1 MQATIVLTSD
11 SAAQRLWAVLR
22 NNWRAMADQG
32 KPLAVTIAEH
42 KSKRSNEQ
50 NRLYWAT
57 LNDIAAHAWVD
68 GKQHSAEVWHEYFR
82 RRFIGMEELPGGGN
96 CGISTTTLT
105 VPEMA
110 GYITRIQVYAA
121 ETFGIET

>member
-1 MQATIVLTSD
+1 MQATIVLS
-11 SAAQRLWAVLR
+11 SENAAKRLWAVLR

-42 KSKRSNEQ
+42 RSKRSNEQ

-82 RRFIGMEELPGGGN
+82 RKFIGMEDLPGGGT

-121 ETFGIET
+121 ENFGIET